1 MRVVSGTAKGRRLQA
16 PGGLGVRPTSDRVR
30 EAIFDVL
37 GSLGGVA
44 DMKVADLF
52 AGTGALGIEALSR
65 GAARATL
72 VDRDKTAADTM
83 KINLVTTGLY
93 ARAVVV
99 QADVLSWLR
108 LNPDASFDIV
118 FADPPYDF
126 DAWPELLA
134 GLRTGLA
141 ILESD
146 REIDLGDAFEVVK
159 IKRYGGTVVTI
170 AQSTSRTDEKGPV

>member
-1 MRVVSGTAKGRRLQA
+1 M
-16 PGGLGVRPTSDRVR
+16 RPTSDRVR

-37 GSLGGVA
+37 GSLGGVT

-65 GAARATL
+65 GAAHATL
-72 VDRDKTAADTM
+72 VDSDRTAADTM
-83 KINLVTTGLY
+83 KVNLVTTGLY
-93 ARAVVV
+93 ARATVV

-108 LNPDASFDIV
+108 LNPDAAFDVV

-126 DAWPELLA
+126 DGWTELLA
-134 GLRTGLA
+134 GLNTSIG

-146 REIDLGDAFEVVK
+146 RDIDLTDGFEVVK
-159 IKRYGGTVVTI
+159 VKRYGGTVVTVV
-170 AQSTSRTDEKGPV
+170 QSADETDEKGRV

>member
-1 MRVVSGTAKGRRLQA
+1 M
-16 PGGLGVRPTSDRVR
+16 
-30 EAIFDVL
+30 L

-44 DMKVADLF
+44 GMKVADLF

-65 GAARATL
+65 GAAHATL
-72 VDRDKTAADTM
+72 VDSDKTAADTM

-93 ARAVVV
+93 SRATVV

-108 LNPDASFDIV
+108 LNPDAVFDVV

-126 DAWPELLA
+126 DGWPDLLA

-146 REIDLGDAFEVVK
+146 REIDLGNAFEVVK
-159 IKRYGGTVVTI
+159 IKRYGGTVVSVV
-170 AQSTSRTDEKGPV
+170 QSADETDEKGRV